1 MSYPLTY
8 WKTLKRGYKF
18 LEPTFYSAHHLGLD
32 IICPIGTQLIA
43 WDDCTVKS
51 VFGKQGGNQ
60 AHVYTDGKLF
70 RFLHLDKPCKT
81 GKMKAGDVIGK
92 TGNTGMSTGPHT
104 HCDISKNGKLELTN
118 TKNFIDPEQYFKDI
132 NKKPE
137 KVDIQVTT
145 STVPV
150 TPKIEARELLGV
162 DVPESIIET
171 IKYDQKPVESSTI
184 ELAKIEI
191 PKSLVVRL
199 LELIKQ
205 LLKL

>member
-8 WKTLKRGYKF
+8 WKTLKRGYTF
-18 LEPTFYSAHHLGLD
+18 LVPTFYSKHHLGLD
-32 IICPIGTQLIA
+32 IICPIGTPLIA

-51 VFGKQGGNQ
+51 VFGKQGGNT
-60 AHVYTDGKLF
+60 AWVYTDGKLF
-70 RFLHLDKPCKT
+70 RFLHLNKPCKT

-137 KVDIQVTT
+137 SVPPIVSEPPEEEIEVQVPITIVNPVET
-145 STVPV
+145 IIDAPVVVQEPVKPV
-150 TPKIEARELLGV
+150 TFWELLWL
-162 DVPESIIET
+162 DFKEFLT
-171 IKYDQKPVESSTI
+171 NFRQK
-184 ELAKIEI
+184 
-191 PKSLVVRL
+191 
-199 LELIKQ
+199 
-205 LLKL
+205 